1 MKKNNQS
8 VPVFSTIALKNIKN
22 KQTKEGTLQDL
33 FKCISSLDDSRVS
46 LAEYASSIREASH
59 QQELQKYL
67 NGLKTIEERLLAM
80 AQQNISSRGKVDQM
94 LDEQI

>member
-46 LAEYASSIREASH
+46 LAEYASSIREAFWQWLS
-59 QQELQKYL
+59 
-67 NGLKTIEERLLAM
+67 KTFLPVERLIKCWM
-80 AQQNISSRGKVDQM
+80 SKSNEV
-94 LDEQI
+94 